1 MNAIQAAHQRARG
14 ELVLGLQRRGAETV
28 LQDLR
33 QDGCLKARF
42 PRPRDAGVQETVLLN
57 VSGGVAPG
65 DVLGTSVRL
74 AAGARAELAGQA
86 AERFYRA
93 AAGSGPARVRVS
105 LRLEAGAQLAWLPQ
119 EGILFDG
126 TMLDRATE
134 VEMAADASFLG
145 VEQLV
150 LGRAAM
156 GERVGRLWL
165 RDLVRLRRDGRLVL
179 HDALRVDGDA
189 GMLGLAA
196 TARGAGA
203 FATVVLA
210 APDAEAR
217 VGAARAVLAAA
228 DGVEAGVSGWDGV
241 LLARVLAPSGAA
253 LRRAVAALLQGLRDG
268 RTLPRV
274 WSC

>member
-1 MNAIQAAHQRARG
+1 R
-14 ELVLGLQRRGAETV
+14 LG
-28 LQDLR
+28 
-33 QDGCLKARF
+33 
-42 PRPRDAGVQETVLLN
+42 P
-57 VSGGVAPG
+57 
-65 DVLGTSVRL
+65 
-74 AAGARAELAGQA
+74 GARADLAGQA

-93 AAGSGPARVRVS
+93 AAGSGPARVRTS
-105 LRLEAGAQLAWLPQ
+105 LVLGPGAALAWLPQ

-126 TMLDRATE
+126 TRLDRATS
-134 VEMAADASFLG
+134 VEMAGDARFLG

-156 GERVGRLWL
+156 GERVSRLWL
-165 RDLVRLRRDGRLVL
+165 RDLLRLRREGRLVL
-179 HDALRVDGDA
+179 HDALRVDGEA
-189 GMLGLAA
+189 GPLGLAA
-196 TARGAGA
+196 AARGARA

-217 VGAARAVLAAA
+217 VAAARALLAAA
-228 DGVEAGVSGWDGV
+228 GGVEAGVSGWDGV

-253 LRRAVAALLQGLRDG
+253 LRGAVTALLQGLRDG